1 MSDDDLTRS
10 RFANLVLKEW
20 SNQWHQVTPGLR
32 MRARHKRG
40 FVRAFLAWRRIGYR
54 RDRGAII
61 RRGQCWQDPLTG
73 EWAIRDFAFDARFAD
88 RTVAGLLYNEHG
100 EVERVCGWP
109 LAELARESR

>member
-73 EWAIRDFAFDARFAD
+73 EWVMQDFA
-88 RTVAGLLYNEHG
+88 VAGLLYNEHG